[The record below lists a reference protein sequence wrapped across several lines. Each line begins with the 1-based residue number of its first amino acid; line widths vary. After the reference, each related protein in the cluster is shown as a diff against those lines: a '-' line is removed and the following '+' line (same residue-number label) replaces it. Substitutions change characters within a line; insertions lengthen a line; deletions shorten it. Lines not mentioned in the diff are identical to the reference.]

1 MLDISHALKVKQIRQ
16 TAAGGFEHGDDDE
29 EEEEE
34 EAAVQPP
41 GLSAA
46 QGGATRRSSSFIPTD
61 RHRPPVLL
69 QAAGWTPEPG
79 PLPLGLSRPGS
90 GENAHIEVR
99 SRNLPQSE
107 SVQSAVERRPL
118 RQKQRHCLDAHQTE
132 RLQAGV
138 RAAQSPAASM
148 LSPLLLTVLL
158 LGSVQCACRG
168 VDGLCAGSQ
177 QLVVSRRKWVSR
189 LQPD

>member
-1 MLDISHALKVKQIRQ
+1 VTLLIFR
-16 TAAGGFEHGDDDE
+16 FEYGDDDE
-29 EEEEE
+29 EEEA
-34 EAAVQPP
+34 EAAS
-41 GLSAA
+41 GA
-46 QGGATRRSSSFIPTD
+46 QRCAGRGDATRRSSSFIPAD

-69 QAAGWTPEPG
+69 QAAGWTPGPG
-79 PLPLGLSRPGS
+79 PLPLGLSRLGS
-90 GENAHIEVR
+90 GENAHLEVR

-118 RQKQRHCLDAHQTE
+118 RQKQRHCLDAQQTE

-158 LGSVQCACRG
+158 LGSVQVRTRCLG
-168 VDGLCAGSQ
+168 F
-177 QLVVSRRKWVSR
+177 KWVEGFFGIN
-189 LQPD
+189 QNPPH